1 MSDYTFYNIFPTLI
15 LKNNI
20 KEKIG
25 EQLLNGFKQY
35 ALNAYQNINNKCTK
49 NKNILN
55 DNQFLDLKNEIE
67 KSLNFYIKD
76 VLKYNVE
83 IYITQSWLNFANKGD
98 SHFSHNHANSFLS
111 GVLYIQANDH
121 ITFEQEKKFILRITP
136 ESYNE
141 NNSELVDVDS
151 KTGDLI
157 IFPSWLHHNVKEN
170 LTDELRISLAFN
182 TFIKGTVGNYD
193 NANEL
198 NI

>member
-1 MSDYTFYNIFPTLI
+1 MNDYTFYNIFPTLV
-15 LKNNI
+15 LKKNI

-35 ALNAYQNINNKCTK
+35 ALNSYQNINNKCTK

-141 NNSELVDVDS
+141 NNSESVDVDS